1 VIALLGVAMWAGAPK
16 GLSTI
21 YKGYLEGRASGAMVF
36 SIVQAVGE
44 SASRGFPS
52 NN

>member
-1 VIALLGVAMWAGAPK
+1 MAVLAGALWIGRPK
-16 GLSTI
+16 GLCDI
-21 YKGYLEGRASGAMVF
+21 YRGYLEGRASGALVF

-44 SASRGFPS
+44 SASRGFTA